1 MQMRVFLINM
11 VLGNT
16 FLASANKISQRT
28 LKRPG
33 NKASGYKVLG
43 IKMAEVFEFQFA
55 LMLCHTRSYDRN
67 QPELSIKWIT
77 DIYIT

>member
-1 MQMRVFLINM
+1 MQMRFFLINM
-11 VLGNT
+11 VLSNT

-43 IKMAEVFEFQFA
+43 IKMAEVLEFQFA
-55 LMLCHTRSYDRN
+55 LTLCHARSDDRN
-67 QPELSIKWIT
+67 QPELSIK
-77 DIYIT
+77 